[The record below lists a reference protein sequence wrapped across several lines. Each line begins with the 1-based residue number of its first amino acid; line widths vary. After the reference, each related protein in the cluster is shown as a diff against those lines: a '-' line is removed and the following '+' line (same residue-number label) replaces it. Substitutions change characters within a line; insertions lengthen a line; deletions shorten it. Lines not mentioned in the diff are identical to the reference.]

1 MRQFMLAGRMTALLL
16 LLAGCSTQTPP
27 PFTPSTAPTEIGSTV
42 SVGLQSWPAVIEVQ
56 GSLYGDEQ
64 AVVGTKVAGLV
75 ETVKVDIGSI
85 VKQGDTLATLEM
97 EDFDLRILH
106 AEAQVEQSRAKL
118 GLRPGE
124 DDAKLDRLKAPPVRQ
139 EQTMY
144 ENAKGKVDR
153 ERALRSQ
160 GAGTVE
166 LLQDAEAMLR
176 VAKAKLDS
184 SLNFVEEQVAL
195 LNLYKQELAQAKQ
208 SRTDATI
215 RAPFDGVVQHRY
227 AASGVYMPIG
237 ASVISLVRTN
247 PLRFRSGV
255 PEREALRVAVGQSV
269 KIDIKGLKDPIAATI
284 SRIAPALELN
294 SRALTIEADIP
305 NADSKLR
312 SGLFAQ
318 GEIIV
323 DPASQTIAVPLSTIT
338 EFAGVE
344 KVWKVENNEVREVR
358 IRTGRRDKD
367 RVEIV
372 SGLKAGD
379 VILAEP
385 RR

>member
-1 MRQFMLAGRMTALLL
+1 
-16 LLAGCSTQTPP
+16 
-27 PFTPSTAPTEIGSTV
+27 
-42 SVGLQSWPAVIEVQ
+42 
-56 GSLYGDEQ
+56 
-64 AVVGTKVAGLV
+64 
-75 ETVKVDIGSI
+75 
-85 VKQGDTLATLEM
+85 
-97 EDFDLRILH
+97 
-106 AEAQVEQSRAKL
+106 
-118 GLRPGE
+118 
-124 DDAKLDRLKAPPVRQ
+124 
-139 EQTMY
+139 MY